1 MNVRVVENPL
11 IPEVGILALV
21 PDQWYE
27 RWQPRHQILSR
38 ISRYFHVVWVNPAQ
52 HWQRS
57 LKWPRTAAP
66 SSPKEFPALSVYDPE
81 VWLPTFFRPRV
92 LAEISFRERLRR
104 AGRLLATKGVTKR
117 ILSIWRPD
125 FAGALNWVDCHA
137 SCYHVDDEYSFSPS
151 DLPIQ
156 QQEAWLLQ
164 SVNQVFVTSPGLMD
178 RKGAF
183 NSNTQ
188 FIPNGVD
195 FHAYSRPQ
203 PEPGDLAGIPRPR
216 IGYSGW
222 LKKQLDWPLLLEL
235 SERHPDWSF
244 VFVGP
249 QSPHPEIQTPIE
261 LMKRRPNVYMLGGK
275 PTEALSSYP
284 QHFDVCLM
292 PYAANDYT
300 KYIYPLK
307 LHEYLAAGRPTVG
320 RRIRSL
326 EKFSNLVGLVETCDA
341 WSAEIQKAL
350 SPEANSPHN
359 VRVRQA
365 VAQQFDWDLIVGQVV
380 RILAHRL
387 GPEYEDRVE
396 SICRTE
402 VLYG

>member
-11 IPEVGILALV
+11 IPEVGVLALV
-21 PDQWYE
+21 PDQWCA

-38 ISRYFHVVWVNPAQ
+38 MSRYFHVVWVNPAQ
-52 HWQRS
+52 YWQRS
-57 LKWPRTAAP
+57 LKWSRTAAP
-66 SSPKEFPALSVYDPE
+66 ASPKEFPALSVYDPE

-104 AGRLLATKGVTKR
+104 ACQLLATKGVTKR

-183 NSNTQ
+183 NSNSQ

-203 PEPGDLAGIPRPR
+203 PEPSDLVGIPRPR

-244 VFVGP
+244 VFVGA

-261 LMKRRPNVYMLGGK
+261 AMKRRPNVYMLGGK

-320 RRIRSL
+320 TRIRSL

-341 WSAEIQKAL
+341 WSEEIQKAL
-350 SPEANSPHN
+350 SPEANSPQN
-359 VRVRQA
+359 KRVRQA
-365 VAQQFDWDLIVGQVV
+365 VAQQFDWDLIVDQVV
-380 RILAHRL
+380 RTLAQRL
-387 GPEYEDRVE
+387 GPEYEERAE
-396 SICRTE
+396 SICSRE
-402 VLYG
+402 VVYG